1 MTRAMPKL
9 GAGALA
15 LAALLLAPGS
25 ASGAR
30 AAELL
35 LRVGDLAVPA
45 GTAVHGDAV
54 AVGGTLDVEGAVD
67 GNAVALGGSIR
78 VAGRVAGSV
87 HAVGGSVLLRPTAVV
102 GGTATAWPGPVRI
115 EPGASVGGA
124 HPAPA
129 PAPPQAPAPPIPLP
143 GPRVPFPAPGSQPF
157 PGPPFQW
164 WWGPGTLAVIATLH
178 LLYWLAV
185 LVALLGFVG
194 LTWLTAVLFP
204 GVLADLAALLERAP
218 GPALGVGLLGWVLL
232 WPAIVVLAV
241 TVVGLLLAVLI
252 PAIVLVMLQF
262 GIAAVALLVG
272 RRVRPSRMGR
282 EVVVGAVVLA
292 IAFAIPHLGALLV
305 FAAATWGW
313 GAVLLALLDR
323 GRMRRVP
330 PPAPPAP
337 ASGA

>member
-1 MTRAMPKL
+1 MPRL
-9 GAGALA
+9 GAGPLVLAAAVLA
-15 LAALLLAPGS
+15 LGS
-25 ASGAR
+25 ASGVR

-45 GTAVHGDAV
+45 GTAVYGDAV
-54 AVGGTLDVEGAVD
+54 AVGGTLDVEGTVD
-67 GNAVALGGSIR
+67 GDAVALGGSVR

-87 HAVGGSVLLRPTAVV
+87 HAVGGGVLLRPTAVV

-129 PAPPQAPAPPIPLP
+129 PAPPQAPAPGTPLP
-143 GPRVPFPAPGSQPF
+143 GPGAPF
-157 PGPPFQW
+157 PGPQFQW
-164 WWGPGTLAVIATLH
+164 WWGPGTLAVIGALH

-185 LVALLGFVG
+185 LIALLGFVG
-194 LTWLTAVLFP
+194 ATWLTAVLFP
-204 GVLADLAALLERAP
+204 GTLADLAALLERAP
-218 GPALGVGLLGWVLL
+218 GAAVGVGLLGWVLL
-232 WPAIVVLAV
+232 WPVIVVLAV
-241 TVVGLLLAVLI
+241 TVVGLLLVVLI

-282 EVVVGAVVLA
+282 EVIVGAVVLA
-292 IAFAIPHLGALLV
+292 VTFAIPHLGALLA

-313 GAVLLALLDR
+313 GAVLLTLADR
-323 GRMRRVP
+323 VRVRRVP

-337 ASGA
+337 ASGARA